1 MSSEN
6 KKGIDLQG
14 KEAYLTSLTL
24 IRKNTV
30 IGYFDIFL
38 LFRRLNKRQY
48 EYTRVKNINIYI
60 SHIVITIPIAPY
72 D

>member
-24 IRKNTV
+24 IHKNAV
-30 IGYFDIFL
+30 YRIF
-38 LFRRLNKRQY
+38 
-48 EYTRVKNINIYI
+48 
-60 SHIVITIPIAPY
+60 
-72 D
+72 

>member
-1 MSSEN
+1 MSREN

-48 EYTRVKNINIYI
+48 EYPRVKNINIYI

>member
-38 LFRRLNKRQY
+38 LFRRLNK
-48 EYTRVKNINIYI
+48 TAV
-60 SHIVITIPIAPY
+60 
-72 D
+72 

>member
-6 KKGIDLQG
+6 KKCIDLQG

-24 IRKNTV
+24 IRKNIV

>member
-30 IGYFDIFL
+30 IGYFDIFFFL
-38 LFRRLNKRQY
+38 GSR
-48 EYTRVKNINIYI
+48 INDSIHILQSSILIYI
-60 SHIVITIPIAPY
+60 SHIVITTTNNTY

>member
-24 IRKNTV
+24 IRKNTI

-48 EYTRVKNINIYI
+48 EYPRVKNINIYI

>member
-30 IGYFDIFL
+30 IGYFDIFFFL
-38 LFRRLNKRQY
+38 GGWINGSM
-48 EYTRVKNINIYI
+48 NILESRILIYI
-60 SHIVITIPIAPY
+60 FLI
-72 D
+72 

>member
-1 MSSEN
+1 
-6 KKGIDLQG
+6 LQG

>member
-38 LFRRLNKRQY
+38 LFRKQNKWQY
-48 EYTRVKNINIYI
+48 TYPAVKYINIYF
-60 SHIVITIPIAPY
+60 SY
-72 D
+72 SYNYYQ